1 VARASSGRTQ
11 SGEQAGQLPTGTVA
25 FVFTDIE
32 GSTRLA
38 RSLPD
43 AFPGL
48 LDRHREILRGAFAD
62 GIEVDSAGD
71 AFFVAFA
78 CVPDAAIAAAE
89 AQRRLATEPWPEF
102 GAVRVR
108 MGVHAG
114 VADVVGTS
122 YVGVE
127 VHRAAR
133 VCAAAHGGQVL
144 MSQAAALLAAGAA
157 GSSVRPLGEYWLKDF
172 DAAPEP
178 LHQLVADGLAAEF
191 PPPRTV
197 EARVVALPRET
208 TSFFGRERELTE
220 LQSLVIERRL
230 VTLTGEGGSGKSRV
244 AVRIARDLAPRFRG
258 PVVFVPL
265 AGVDDA
271 DEAVQALAR
280 ALQLDG
286 MIGTWDQA
294 ADALESQNALIVWDN
309 AEHLPGLADRL
320 AMLRDRCGRLHALVT
335 SRRSLGMAGEQ
346 LYPVEPLE
354 QGASVDLLIDRAR
367 LLLPNFDVSAAE
379 PALRQVARRLD
390 GLPLALEL
398 AAARL
403 RSLPVDA
410 LLERLDRQLDLLADT
425 GRGAVGRHQ
434 TMRNALQWSYD
445 LVEPIDRELFAALSV
460 FAGPARLEAV
470 AYVAGAGEV
479 AALDGLTRLIDAS
492 LVRLGDSPE
501 PRYWMLEPVRQF
513 AAELLAVSD
522 PERTRPRRMLKWYQ
536 ATAAG
541 MSGHHERIART
552 FRDERENLLRAFAYS
567 AELDEWEA
575 AVTLAYDV
583 VGASF
588 GVGGA
593 SESVVHWVSEAER
606 QPLSARSRLA
616 LALVD
621 VPREGSQRAH
631 AEDTLELARHVGDE
645 ALLADALIE
654 IAWVGIDDGRPDDA
668 EQALDEA
675 SGLRLERI
683 QHLVNIPL
691 FKAQVAELRGEPA
704 DESWAQAEAIARE
717 RGDATDF
724 VRTLWTLAQA
734 SLAHADPQ
742 RAYLLITEAL
752 TADDTWE
759 SWPGTELPLRYVAA
773 VAALLNNRTREAA
786 EHLQRAL
793 VIFDRVGPWD
803 RLVDL
808 PLVILTAAAVLTEA
822 GDAGAGSTLY
832 AWVEPDLADQPAF
845 DTYAVRRQREIVE
858 SHRITG
864 SALPDRDQAMRLA
877 LDGIATILAGAAPQT
892 AA

>member
-1 VARASSGRTQ
+1 
-11 SGEQAGQLPTGTVA
+11 LPTGTVA

-552 FRDERENLLRAFAYS
+552 FRDERESSRLRWQSS
-567 AELDEWEA
+567 AA
-575 AVTLAYDV
+575 SRPMSRGRRPRQSPAS
-583 VGASF
+583 GATRRTSCARS
-588 GVGGA
+588 GPSPRRA
-593 SESVVHWVSEAER
+593 SPTR
-606 QPLSARSRLA
+606 ILSAR
-616 LALVD
+616 
-621 VPREGSQRAH
+621 
-631 AEDTLELARHVGDE
+631 TC
-645 ALLADALIE
+645 
-654 IAWVGIDDGRPDDA
+654 
-668 EQALDEA
+668 
-675 SGLRLERI
+675 
-683 QHLVNIPL
+683 
-691 FKAQVAELRGEPA
+691 
-704 DESWAQAEAIARE
+704 
-717 RGDATDF
+717 
-724 VRTLWTLAQA
+724 
-734 SLAHADPQ
+734 
-742 RAYLLITEAL
+742 
-752 TADDTWE
+752 
-759 SWPGTELPLRYVAA
+759 
-773 VAALLNNRTREAA
+773 
-786 EHLQRAL
+786 
-793 VIFDRVGPWD
+793 
-803 RLVDL
+803 
-808 PLVILTAAAVLTEA
+808 
-822 GDAGAGSTLY
+822 
-832 AWVEPDLADQPAF
+832 
-845 DTYAVRRQREIVE
+845 
-858 SHRITG
+858 
-864 SALPDRDQAMRLA
+864 
-877 LDGIATILAGAAPQT
+877 
-892 AA
+892 